1 MMKRLFVILTLM
13 FIPYFGY
20 CDMVGWSGDTRRYVT
35 EEEKTQFPYNT
46 VVRIYGNGISGTG
59 TFVSEDVIL
68 TCAHVAEDA
77 KDSAKHFDYYTSDGR
92 KHSGTVGAYV
102 ENYSD
107 TEDFAFAYDVN
118 AFNGHSLLSLSPNA
132 RYSNNLMVIG
142 YDNLKPLS
150 KDELTVVK
158 QVYTNW
164 IRTNGKITNKNAIK
178 AMARVNNVLKREYAC
193 SSGRQTNCVHCFDDE
208 IYCIFGDSKNMKVR
222 TGCRV
227 TRIDDEIHTNCP
239 GSTGSSG
246 SAIID
251 ANSNEIIGVFCSVS
265 RLQIGQEIDAIGI
278 GVKPEEYY
286 DSLQTWINGIKKSK
300 NK

>member
-1 MMKRLFVILTLM
+1 MMKRLFVLFYVI
-13 FIPYFGY
+13 FIPFLCYG
-20 CDMVGWSGDTRRYVT
+20 DMVGWSGDTRRYVT
-35 EEEKTQFPYNT
+35 EEEKTRFPYNT
-46 VVRIYGNGISGTG
+46 VVRIYGNGIVGTG

-68 TCAHVAEDA
+68 TCAHVVEDAED
-77 KDSAKHFDYYTSDGR
+77 SVKHFDYYTSDGR

-132 RYSNNLMVIG
+132 RYSDNLTIIG

-150 KDELTVVK
+150 KDELTIIK
-158 QVYTNW
+158 KVYINW
-164 IRTNGKITNKNAIK
+164 IKTNGKITNKNATK
-178 AMARVNNVLKREYAC
+178 AMARVNNVLKREHAC
-193 SSGRQTNCVHCFDDE
+193 SSGQQTNCVHCSDDE
-208 IYCIFGDSKNMKVR
+208 LYCIFGDNKYMKVR
-222 TGCRV
+222 TGCKV
-227 TRIDDEIHTNCP
+227 TRIDDEIYTNCP
-239 GSTGSSG
+239 GARGSSG

-251 ANSNEIIGVFCSVS
+251 ANSNEIIGVFCGVN
-265 RLQIGQEIDAIGI
+265 RLQIGQEKDATGI
-278 GVKPEEYY
+278 GVKPEVYY